1 MKLTSEQVAIFLLSI
16 SLMLFFAK
24 LFGEIFLKLRQP
36 AIIGEILAGIIL
48 GPTILG
54 MLSPNTFTWLF
65 RSSSEIQIIMDG
77 ITTLAVVM
85 LLIVTGLEVDLSI
98 VVKQGKA
105 ALSTGFWGLIIPFV
119 IGFFTAFFFHDL
131 LGIQNEEMKLVFA
144 LFMGTA
150 LSISA
155 LPVIAKTLMDLKI
168 FKSKIGQTIIAAAMF
183 NDVIGWLIFSV
194 ILGMIGVSKVELNL
208 IETILLILLFSSI
221 TIFLGRRLFDKLIP
235 VINKKLS
242 FPGGILNFVFILGF
256 LGAAFTEYI
265 GIHAIFGAFIL
276 GLAIGDSVHLTEKP
290 REMIQ
295 QFVTNIFAPLF
306 FVSIG
311 LRVNFILNFD
321 LSLVLIILVLAFLG
335 KVIGSG
341 FGARLGGM
349 NVADSFVVGFGMNS
363 RGSMEIIL
371 GLLALQ
377 YGLIQE
383 TVFVALV
390 IMALVTSLTSAPLMN
405 IFLRGKRKYTFENLL
420 KSELVFFTDLK
431 SKEEIIHF
439 LSQVAAKNLKLN
451 TEEICKEITERE
463 NSNPTGISNYLAI
476 PHAKIKSF
484 KPVIVTAINRN
495 GIDFNSTDGIPSRI
509 IVLLLT
515 PFGENELQLKL
526 LADIVK
532 RFKDKTKIE
541 ELLTIKNENEFVERI
556 KKLE

>member
-1 MKLTSEQVAIFLLSI
+1 
-16 SLMLFFAK
+16 MLFFAK

-194 ILGMIGVSKVELNL
+194 ILVMIGVSKVELNL

-221 TIFLGRRLFDKLIP
+221 TILLGIRLFLKLIP

-321 LSLVLIILVLAFLG
+321 LSLVLIILVLAFFG

-420 KSELVFFTDLK
+420 KSELVFFTDLE

-476 PHAKIKSF
+476 PHAKIKSS